1 MFQKP
6 YCLDL
11 WGLFDGQSFLMAI
24 EHFSSQQ
31 TLSEGV
37 RTVDGHWCARL
48 HLLGFCLLAC
58 ACTGLQNSEKEKRIG
73 EAIRC
78 FFQFVSDSSVVDVTS
93 WNLRICV
100 VTPEFYPQSYWLYWL
115 LCTLSLMLACG
126 WDLQST
132 YPSGE
137 WSAQGCIRW
146 GGKWS
151 ITDSFLG
158 NWLQAESAR
167 YFLYHIIILSWP
179 KSVYDVYPWASPVL
193 VFPLRSLC
201 AHYCMWQVEV
211 QQQHGGCVTLNGWC
225 RSLNNTNWVKVP
237 DSLHMQLWNK

>member
-1 MFQKP
+1 MGPIFFVTTDGNNSRSGSGRLGTGDLTLAELLIPSFLELAKVDPSPTQEAVPNPERLLLYASQYISWLLLGEDVDHPLSFSGRAISLSNILLQYGQYGNLEVIWFEVGKHPVDFFGYGDLLVFQKP

-93 WNLRICV
+93 
-100 VTPEFYPQSYWLYWL
+100 
-115 LCTLSLMLACG
+115 
-126 WDLQST
+126 
-132 YPSGE
+132 
-137 WSAQGCIRW
+137 
-146 GGKWS
+146 
-151 ITDSFLG
+151 
-158 NWLQAESAR
+158 
-167 YFLYHIIILSWP
+167 
-179 KSVYDVYPWASPVL
+179 
-193 VFPLRSLC
+193 
-201 AHYCMWQVEV
+201 
-211 QQQHGGCVTLNGWC
+211 
-225 RSLNNTNWVKVP
+225 
-237 DSLHMQLWNK
+237 

>member
-1 MFQKP
+1 VFQKP

-78 FFQFVSDSSVVDVTS
+78 FFQAASGGEANEALQTLFLGTGYKQNLPGISFTTS
-93 WNLRICV
+93 
-100 VTPEFYPQSYWLYWL
+100 
-115 LCTLSLMLACG
+115 
-126 WDLQST
+126 
-132 YPSGE
+132 
-137 WSAQGCIRW
+137 
-146 GGKWS
+146 
-151 ITDSFLG
+151 SFLAG
-158 NWLQAESAR
+158 LSQYMMFTLELLQ
-167 YFLYHIIILSWP
+167 F
-179 KSVYDVYPWASPVL
+179 
-193 VFPLRSLC
+193 
-201 AHYCMWQVEV
+201 
-211 QQQHGGCVTLNGWC
+211 
-225 RSLNNTNWVKVP
+225 
-237 DSLHMQLWNK
+237 